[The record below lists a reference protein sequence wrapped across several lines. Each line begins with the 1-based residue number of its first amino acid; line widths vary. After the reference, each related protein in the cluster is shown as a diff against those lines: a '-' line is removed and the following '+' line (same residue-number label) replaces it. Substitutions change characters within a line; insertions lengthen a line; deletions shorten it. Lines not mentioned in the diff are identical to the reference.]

1 MSHISNPRHR
11 PSTLAALAISLH
23 GALVASAQD
32 FTTQVGEAIPSALY
46 GPFSFPDSAELTRA
60 LGMEDGIKGG
70 FSYQLGVDSTY
81 DSNFFLEEENTDSEL
96 ITLISPSFVYITDPE
111 GGAPFSINA
120 NYRPLI
126 RTYLEEDDL
135 DGINHSGGLNAKW
148 VGAKTV
154 IEGNARYSELSGT
167 DRLTNEF
174 VTGRLLSLGGSG
186 SYQIAP
192 RTLIS
197 VSGTTVS
204 SDYEDSNS
212 VGSDI
217 HTGRIGALWA
227 ATERLRVGPALRYIR
242 SESDNTGSIDTWA
255 GFVEGQYRV
264 AQRIQLNASLGLD
277 YTSAGR
283 EGGSGEFGLAGDLS
297 AAYAIDERWSWQN
310 SIRYVT
316 VPSPT
321 ERNYIINNFGLS
333 SQVTRQLLRASVSLG
348 ADMNVSDYERID
360 DEISALDTETNFG
373 LYSNYSRQLFT
384 ERLDFQAR
392 ARWAI
397 NDGREDW
404 SQFQLSAGL
413 TLSF

>member
-1 MSHISNPRHR
+1 
-11 PSTLAALAISLH
+11 
-23 GALVASAQD
+23 
-32 FTTQVGEAIPSALY
+32 
-46 GPFSFPDSAELTRA
+46 
-60 LGMEDGIKGG
+60 
-70 FSYQLGVDSTY
+70 
-81 DSNFFLEEENTDSEL
+81 
-96 ITLISPSFVYITDPE
+96 
-111 GGAPFSINA
+111 
-120 NYRPLI
+120 
-126 RTYLEEDDL
+126 
-135 DGINHSGGLNAKW
+135 
-148 VGAKTV
+148 V

-197 VSGTTVS
+197 FSGTTVS

-255 GFVEGQYRV
+255 GFLEGQYRV